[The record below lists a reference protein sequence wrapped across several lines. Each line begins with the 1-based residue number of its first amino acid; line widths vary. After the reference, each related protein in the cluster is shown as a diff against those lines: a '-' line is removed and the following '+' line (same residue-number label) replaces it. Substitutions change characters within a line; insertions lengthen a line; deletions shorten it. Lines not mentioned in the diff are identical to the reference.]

1 VANNS
6 GRLRPLNRES
16 FVMSGYAL
24 PSHEHSLAAQFEGE
38 KPAVSAAP
46 AADFTSVFAEY
57 AGYVLGLVRRLG
69 VRDADVEDVA
79 QEVFI
84 VVHAQLAGFE
94 GRSTLKTWI
103 CGICVRKV
111 SEYRRRAH
119 RRHEVMPV
127 SLPERGV
134 DADQH
139 GRLERSEQAALLQR
153 GLSQLDEK
161 LLAVF
166 VLYEVEELPM
176 VEVARALG
184 CPRFTAYT
192 RLYAARR
199 ALRRFLEHAGEGQE
213 RP

>member
-1 VANNS
+1 
-6 GRLRPLNRES
+6 
-16 FVMSGYAL
+16 MSGYVLPNHERSLTAELDGPKPSAL
-24 PSHEHSLAAQFEGE
+24 
-38 KPAVSAAP
+38 AP
-46 AADFTSVFAEY
+46 ASASTFAEVFRAY
-57 AGYVLGLVRRLG
+57 AGYVLGLLRRLG

-119 RRHEVMPV
+119 RRHEVV
-127 SLPERGV
+127 VATLPERAAGG
-134 DADQH
+134 DQDQH
-139 GRLERSEQAALLQR
+139 ARLERDEQAALLQQ
-153 GLSQLDEK
+153 GLSLLSEK
-161 LLAVF
+161 LLHVF
-166 VLYEVEELPM
+166 VLYEVEELTM
-176 VEVARALG
+176 AEVARAVG

-199 ALRRFLEHAGEGQE
+199 AMRTFLERASDVRSGV
-213 RP
+213 